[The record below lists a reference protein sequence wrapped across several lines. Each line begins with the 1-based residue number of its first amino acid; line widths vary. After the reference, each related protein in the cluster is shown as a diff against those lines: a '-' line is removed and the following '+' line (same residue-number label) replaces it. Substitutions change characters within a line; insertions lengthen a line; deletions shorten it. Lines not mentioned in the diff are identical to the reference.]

1 MVGKIDLEN
10 AMVVDDRVRRAP
22 SLVDVVAGRI
32 REDITS
38 GTYVI
43 GDKLPTERDLS
54 EKYGVSR
61 PIVREAIGTLK
72 RDGMV
77 ATRQG
82 LGAFVIETKEIAFR
96 LATIDLTDA
105 LDIQNVIE
113 LLMAVESAATA
124 LAAERRSAEQLAAI
138 EKQLH
143 SIQQAFDDGEAG
155 IEEDLAF
162 HRQIVDAS
170 GNPHFREMSDFL
182 ESHVRNFIRKAR
194 ASSLRNALLADVQR
208 EHVAI
213 FQAIADSNPQEA
225 RRAAEEHLRGAA
237 KRLALH
243 LRVGN

>member
-1 MVGKIDLEN
+1 
-10 AMVVDDRVRRAP
+10 MVVDDRVRRAP
-22 SLVDVVAGRI
+22 SLVEVVAGRI

-38 GTYVI
+38 GIYAI

-72 RDGMV
+72 RDGLV

-96 LATIDLTDA
+96 LAGIDLTDA
-105 LDIQNVIE
+105 LEIRNVIE

-138 EKQLH
+138 ERQLH
-143 SIQQAFDDGEAG
+143 SIQKAFDDGRAG
-155 IEEDLAF
+155 VEEDLAF
-162 HRQIVDAS
+162 HREIVDAS

-213 FQAIADSNPQEA
+213 FNAIADGNPQEA

-237 KRLALH
+237 NRLAL
-243 LRVGN
+243 LLSAGN